1 MFGFGREGLSW
12 GKGRKIKTRRKRKK
26 EKRGNLV
33 EKERGAM
40 KGKRKERG
48 VGNFEVG
55 IKA

>member
-40 KGKRKERG
+40 KGKRKEKG
-48 VGNFEVG
+48 
-55 IKA
+55 